1 MEILYLF
8 YVVVKLSL
16 PLREEHR
23 LGGGGRSRR
32 RVLRKIFGPKTE
44 KVKGY

>member
-1 MEILYLF
+1 LF
-8 YVVVKLSL
+8 YVVVKLLSL
-16 PLREEHR
+16 IKGRTQA
-23 LGGGGRSRR
+23 GGLFQN

>member
-23 LGGGGRSRR
+23 PGGRSRR